1 MWDYSDIIPYNRKR
15 EYMTKQQ
22 FDIGTYFTIKYYAN
36 KHSKTITRRA
46 KFTEECEYGTHK
58 VHGFP
63 YFKYFDVDANG
74 IRCAS
79 KSWEISEVKI

>member
-1 MWDYSDIIPYNRKR
+1 MNEPFKID
-15 EYMTKQQ
+15 M
-22 FDIGTYFTIKYYAN
+22 YFNIRYYAK

-46 KFTEECEYGTHK
+46 KFTEDCEYGTHK
-58 VHGFP
+58 VHGYP
-63 YFKYFDVDANG
+63 YFRYFDVDANG